1 MTSAGWKISYNTIEA
16 YLQYLVNSYILYKV
30 NRFDIKG
37 KHLWTGGSKYYIA
50 DIGLRNYLLGEKPTD
65 RGHVLE
71 NIIYLELLH
80 RGYRVYIGKLDS
92 LEVDFIAIH
101 DAPSDVEDQSYA
113 YYQVALTA
121 REKSTLE
128 RELAPLNKIDDHY
141 PKYLITLDDDPEV
154 SYHEIKQI
162 NALNW
167 LLKH

>member
-1 MTSAGWKISYNTIEA
+1 M
-16 YLQYLVNSYILYKV
+16 
-30 NRFDIKG
+30 
-37 KHLWTGGSKYYIA
+37 
-50 DIGLRNYLLGEKPTD
+50 
-65 RGHVLE
+65 
-71 NIIYLELLH
+71 LH

-92 LEVDFIAIH
+92 LEVDFIAIR

-154 SYHEIKQI
+154 SYHGIKQI